1 MGPYA
6 PDSPARCGSPS
17 RDPNRKGSSFT
28 SPVRPELF
36 KHPEGGH
43 LGSYL
48 NINYTKVWGLL
59 WDVHL
64 LAHAELC
71 ILARCV
77 KCVKCVKMHEAPS
90 HPDILAGLKGAVVR
104 LAQEL
109 RQAG

>member
-1 MGPYA
+1 MSKYNACIRDHVGAAGLMQHDCQTPLAFLAGPGSYNIDLGSPPMGPYA

-48 NINYTKVWGLL
+48 NINYTKVWGFL
-59 WDVHL
+59 WDV
-64 LAHAELC
+64 
-71 ILARCV
+71 ILVAY
-77 KCVKCVKMHEAPS
+77 
-90 HPDILAGLKGAVVR
+90 
-104 LAQEL
+104 
-109 RQAG
+109 